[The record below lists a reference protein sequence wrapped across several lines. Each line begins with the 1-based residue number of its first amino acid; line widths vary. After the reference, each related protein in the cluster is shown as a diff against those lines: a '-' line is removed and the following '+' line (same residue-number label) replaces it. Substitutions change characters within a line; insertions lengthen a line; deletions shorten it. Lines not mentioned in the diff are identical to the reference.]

1 MKKALLILLLLP
13 NMLFAQINYNVKF
26 RDVVKDIEKN
36 YAGFS
41 DKVENK
47 KGYYDVFKT
56 RLLKDSLTNIKH
68 LKNHVNVFLNFF
80 EDRHLNSYDYFK
92 NENVIADWLNK
103 HRDRKYQFK
112 LLNDNVSYLKIG
124 SFANKKNLDSL
135 MTSCINTI
143 LKKKFLIIDIRDNG
157 GGGDFVFEKL
167 LPIISTNDIYSRN
180 INFLATSENWNHF
193 KNTHNVNMGKWNPE
207 YEGKFITAPWIKDSA
222 MFIKSFKYWGTS
234 KFPQYVGVLVNR
246 NVGSAGE
253 QFVFSSKQSLKV
265 KIFGE
270 NTGGFFDYSNCRHF
284 EVIAD
289 SLYISAPTTKTKGLP
304 VSQTDGN
311 GIAPDFYLK
320 EENQVEQILNYFK
333 NWN

>member
-1 MKKALLILLLLP
+1 MKKTLLSLLFLP
-13 NMLFAQINYNVKF
+13 SILFAQTNYKDKLM
-26 RDVVKDIEKN
+26 DVVIDIEKN

-47 KGYYDVFKT
+47 KEIYDIFKT
-56 RLLKDSLTNIKH
+56 NLLKDSLTSIKE
-68 LKNHVNVFLNFF
+68 LKSQVNVFLNFF
-80 EDRHLNSYDYFK
+80 EDRHLFSYNHFRD
-92 NENVIADWLNK
+92 EHVIADWLNK
-103 HRDRKYQFK
+103 HRDSKYQFK

-124 SFANKKNLDSL
+124 SFANKKNVDSL
-135 MTSCINTI
+135 MASCINII

-167 LPIISTNDIYSRN
+167 LPIISTNDIYARN
-180 INFLATSENWNHF
+180 VDFLATSENWNHF
-193 KNTHNVNMGKWNPE
+193 RNTHNIKMGKWNPD
-207 YEGKFITAPWIKDSA
+207 YEDKFITAPWIKDSA
-222 MFIKSFKYWGTS
+222 MFNKSFKYWGTS
-234 KFPQYVGVLVNR
+234 EFPQYVGVLVNR

-270 NTGGFFDYSNCRHF
+270 NTGGFIDYSNCRHF

-289 SLYISAPTTKTKGLP
+289 SLYVSAPTTKAKGLP

-320 EENQVEQILNYFK
+320 KGNQIEQMLNYFK